1 MRSIVNDL
9 RQSIRVF
16 RGSPL
21 FYAALVLTLGL
32 GIGANTSV
40 FSILH
45 AVLLQPLP
53 YSNPDRVVM
62 VWRSRPTAPVDQR
75 GRMLQGSQWR
85 RGWLTAENVAEWRAE
100 AKDVLTDVAA
110 VKSWMGNSDAQ
121 FDLLLDDR
129 AERLRGAFVTPNF
142 FELLGVSA
150 ARGRLFGTIDERTP
164 EPLAVLSDGL
174 WRRAF
179 GGNPAVVGGLVT
191 FTTGIRPRLSHT
203 FRVVGVLPPAFRFS
217 YPEETEVW
225 VARPWDGF
233 AREPRG
239 SICCMAIARIAPG
252 VSFDAA
258 AARAAALQTTTR
270 VPPDRR
276 DVVRLERVYD
286 WVVGET
292 QPSLLLLAG
301 VAVLLLTITCATVA
315 NALLVRVSERR
326 RELAVRASLGATRL
340 RLLRQ
345 LLVEG
350 AVLAAAGAAAGILAS
365 IAVAPVLRSLIPAV
379 IPRADEIGVDPA
391 MLLFA
396 TGAAAV
402 TTIVAALIPAWRGA
416 RVELVSTLK
425 SSGTAAS
432 SDPGTGRWRHALVAM
447 QVSVAT
453 ILLISSALLL
463 TSFWHLRRVP
473 LGFDGQH
480 VLTVQ
485 MTLLDQKYMGKRSP
499 AGEPT
504 PSPVLE
510 SFRQALVRRVEALP
524 GVVDAGLT
532 SAVPFRGTDFTMVL
546 SAVGETKTVVGNG
559 RFVDPGYFSVLRI
572 PLLRGRLFSAHDTA
586 ASERVAILSESYAR
600 QMFGSDDPIG
610 KRIDPDE
617 PAEVV
622 GVVGDVRYVARDSE
636 PQPALYFPASQG
648 TSLLICLVARTAPN
662 AGDIGPAVRQIIH
675 DLDPAQPAMKM
686 TTIDQIVNESVAN
699 RRFYTTATGAFAALA
714 LALTIAGLAVIIAR
728 TVVERRRELAI
739 RTALGATARR
749 IVGLVL
755 RQGLWPIGIGTALGI
770 ASAYVGALAIA
781 PFLFEV
787 GPRQPLV
794 YAAAGTFIVL
804 VAVSAAFVPARRAA
818 DIAPASVLKAQ

>member
-1 MRSIVNDL
+1 MRSIVNDV

-16 RGSPL
+16 RGSPA

-53 YSNPDRVVM
+53 YRDPDSVVM
-62 VWRSRPTAPVDQR
+62 VWRSRPKAPVDQR
-75 GRMLQGSQWR
+75 GGMLQGPQWR
-85 RGWLTAENVAEWRAE
+85 RGWLTFENVAEWRDQAR
-100 AKDVLTDVAA
+100 DVLADVA
-110 VKSWMGNSDAQ
+110 VMKSWLGNSDAR

-129 AERLRGAFVTPNF
+129 AERLHGAFVTPNF
-142 FELLGVSA
+142 FDLLGA
-150 ARGRLFGTIDERTP
+150 NAERGRLFGAADETAS
-164 EPLAVLSDGL
+164 EPIAVLSDGL

-179 GGNPAVVGGLVT
+179 GADPAVVGGTVT
-191 FTTGIRPRLSHT
+191 LTTGIRPRTAHV
-203 FRVVGVLPPAFRFS
+203 FRIVGILPPAFRFS

-225 VARPWDGF
+225 VARPWDEF

-252 VSFDAA
+252 VSFQAA
-258 AARAAALQTTTR
+258 SARVAALPTNSR
-270 VPPDRR
+270 VPPDQR
-276 DVVRLERVYD
+276 DVVRLERAYD

-292 QPSLLLLAG
+292 RPSLLLLAG
-301 VAVLLLTITCATVA
+301 VALLLLTITCATVA

-326 RELAVRASLGATRL
+326 RELAVRASLGANRIRL
-340 RLLRQ
+340 VRQ

-350 AVLAAAGAAAGILAS
+350 AVLSTAGAAAGVLAA
-365 IAVAPVLRSLIPAV
+365 IAVAPIVRSLIPAV
-379 IPRADEIGVDPA
+379 IPRADEIGIDPP

-396 TGAAAV
+396 TVAAAA
-402 TTIVAALIPAWRGA
+402 TTIAAALVPAWRGA

-425 SSGTAAS
+425 SSGTGAS
-432 SDPGTGRWRHALVAM
+432 SDRHTGRWRQALVAI
-447 QVSVAT
+447 QVAVAAV
-453 ILLISSALLL
+453 LLISSALLL
-463 TSFWHLRRVP
+463 TSFWRLRRVP

-480 VLTVQ
+480 VLTVE
-485 MTLLDQKYMGKRSP
+485 MTLLDQKYLGKRTPS
-499 AGEPT
+499 GEPT

-510 SFRQALVRRVEALP
+510 TFRQSLVRRVEALP
-524 GVVDAGLT
+524 GVIEAGLT
-532 SAVPFRGTDFTMVL
+532 SAVPFRGTDFMTVL
-546 SAVGETKTVVGNG
+546 SAVGQTRSVVGNA

-572 PLLRGRLFSAHDTA
+572 PLLRGRLFSEYDTA
-586 ASERVAILSESYAR
+586 RSTKAAILSESFAR

-610 KRIDPDE
+610 KRIDPDD
-617 PAEVV
+617 PAVVV
-622 GVVGDVRYVARDSE
+622 GVVGDVRYIARDRD

-648 TSLLICLVARTAPN
+648 TSLLVCLVARTAPN

-675 DLDPAQPAMKM
+675 NLDPAQPAIKM
-686 TTIDQIVNESVAN
+686 TTVDRIVNESVAN

-714 LALTIAGLAVIIAR
+714 LALTIAGLAVIVAR
-728 TVVERRRELAI
+728 AVVERQRELAI
-739 RTALGATARR
+739 RTALGATSGRVVR
-749 IVGLVL
+749 LVL
-755 RQGLWPIGIGTALGI
+755 RQGLWPIGIGTATGI
-770 ASAYVGALAIA
+770 AMTYIGAAAIA

-804 VAVSAAFVPARRAA
+804 VAVCAAFVPARRAA
-818 DIAPASVLKAQ
+818 HIAPASVLKAY